1 MLKPNPPDVLN
12 CAFLSY
18 IEINVKESATW
29 SMNDPETCKAAI
41 LSEDYRDFIVN
52 NNSAILAHITEENF
66 CTQAAGFH
74 YRCIYL
80 PKELAGPITDERLYY
95 AALPKCY
102 AHINMDS
109 LNQAGI
115 LSLQNYPT
123 LRLMGNGI
131 LIGFLDSGID
141 YQNPIFRNL
150 DGSTRIAAIWD
161 QTVQGGTP
169 PEGFAYGT
177 EYTEEM
183 LNEAL
188 RSETPLEIVPSID
201 DTGHGTFIA
210 SLAAGGGSPE
220 ENFVG
225 AAPEA
230 TLAVVKLK
238 TAKQYLRDYFFIPD
252 DEPCHQET
260 DVILALHYLD
270 ILAQRLGLPLVF
282 CFALGT
288 NSGGHVAAL
297 PCPILM
303 NSYGSSANR
312 IPVIGCGNEAD
323 KRHHY
328 YYELPD
334 TNTTH
339 TAEIRIGE
347 GVKGFTMELW
357 TTIPDILSISITSPS
372 GQSTARLTVRSNS
385 RTEFQFILEPTK
397 VSIDYQIITELETSE
412 LIFFRFMNPSPGIW
426 RLNIEPLRIF
436 NGRFHIWLP
445 ISEFLSGEV
454 YFLDSNPY
462 YTITNPANGSS
473 TVNVAF
479 YDGNTTAIA
488 LSSGRGYSR
497 NDIINPTL
505 AAPGINVRGALP
517 DGRYTNGSGSSA
529 STAICAGAA
538 ALLLEWLL
546 YRMGNPSVDSYQV
559 KGILTIGARR
569 PPGVKFPNREW
580 GYGLLDL
587 YNTILEIRD
596 L

>member
-1 MLKPNPPDVLN
+1 M
-12 CAFLSY
+12 
-18 IEINVKESATW
+18 I
-29 SMNDPETCKAAI
+29 DPETCKAAI

-52 NNSAILAHITEENF
+52 DNSSILTRIMENNL
-66 CTQAAGFH
+66 CTQTAGFN
-74 YRCIYL
+74 YRCIYV
-80 PKELAGPITDERLYY
+80 PRETADPVTNERLYY
-95 AALPKCY
+95 TALPKCY
-102 AHINMDS
+102 AHISKDT
-109 LNQAGI
+109 LDQAGI

-123 LRLMGNGI
+123 LQLMGKGI

-141 YQNPIFRNL
+141 YQNPVFRNL
-150 DGSTRIAAIWD
+150 DGSTRIAALWD
-161 QTVQGGTP
+161 QTVQSGTP
-169 PEGFAYGT
+169 PEGFAYGS

-188 RSETPLEIVPSID
+188 RAENPLEIVPSAD
-201 DTGHGTFIA
+201 DTGHGTFTA
-210 SLAAGGGSPE
+210 SIAAGGANPE
-220 ENFVG
+220 ENFLG

-238 TAKQYLRDYFFIPD
+238 PAKQYLKDYYFIPD

-270 ILAQRLGLPLVF
+270 TVARRLGLPLVF

-288 NSGGHVAAL
+288 NAGGHVGAL
-297 PCPILM
+297 PCPILI
-303 NSYGSSANR
+303 NSYGASVNR

-334 TNTTH
+334 TNTPHIT
-339 TAEIRIGE
+339 EIRVGE

-357 TTIPDILSISITSPS
+357 TSIPNILSISLTSPS
-372 GQSTARLTVRSNS
+372 GQSTAKLTVRSNT
-385 RTEFQFILEPTK
+385 RTDFQFLLEPTR
-397 VSIDYQIITELETSE
+397 VTIDYQIIAELETSE
-412 LIFFRFMNPSPGIW
+412 LIFFRFTDPSPGIW
-426 RLNIEPLRIF
+426 RLNIEPLRVF

-445 ISEFLSGEV
+445 LSEFLTGEV

-462 YTITNPANGSS
+462 YTITNPANGDSA
-473 TVNVAF
+473 VNVSF

-497 NDIINPTL
+497 NDTINPTL
-505 AAPGINVRGALP
+505 AAPGIGVLGALP
-517 DGRYTNGSGSSA
+517 GGRYAIRSGSSA
-529 STAICAGAA
+529 AVAVCAGAV

-546 YRMGNPSVDSYQV
+546 IRMKNPSVDSYQI

-569 PPGVKFPNREW
+569 PPGVQFPNREW

-587 YNTILEIRD
+587 YNTLLEIRD